1 MLRFVLPLVFLAA
14 CASGGVESPTTPS
27 VNEEFTL
34 RPGQTAAVT
43 GTALRITFEAVRDD
57 SRCPTDVTCIWEGDA
72 TVVLKVKVDS
82 DEAVRE
88 LHTNEGGERSRKV
101 PAGDF
106 TITLQ
111 RLDPAPRS
119 TQPIEASAYRATL
132 KVARE

>member
-1 MLRFVLPLVFLAA
+1 MLRSVLPFVFLAA
-14 CASGGVESPTTPS
+14 CASGGAPSPTAPA

-34 RPGQTAAVT
+34 RPGQTAAVS
-43 GTALRITFEAVRDD
+43 GTALRITFESVRDD

-72 TVVLKVKVDS
+72 TVVLKVAVDAQES
-82 DEAVRE
+82 VRE
-88 LHTNEGGERSRKV
+88 VHTNEGGERSRKV

-106 TITLQ
+106 VISLE

-132 KVARE
+132 RVARE